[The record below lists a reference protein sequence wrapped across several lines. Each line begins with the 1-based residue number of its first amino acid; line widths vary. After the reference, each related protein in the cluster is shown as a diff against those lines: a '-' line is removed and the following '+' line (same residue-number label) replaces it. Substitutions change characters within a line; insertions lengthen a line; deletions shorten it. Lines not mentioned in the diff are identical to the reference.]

1 MSASTEHNSN
11 ETENSRLRIGSRDKN
26 VGWFN
31 SNLESLTPA
40 QRDLFETYSHIPP
53 DRVIPHILEVVR
65 TSLIHGCNLIN
76 LYLQREKAWEFHPL
90 PCIGQIRF
98 IDFTLSQSSLY
109 PDILSRLQSGENLLD
124 LGCCFA
130 QDLRKLAHDG
140 APASSLYGAELE
152 SRYLE
157 LGYELFLDRE
167 TFRANFIVADIFDEQ
182 GPLEELDGKMDI
194 VYIGLFLHLFDLEE
208 QQRIC
213 ERIVR
218 LLKNKKG
225 ALVLG
230 TQVGSTKPK
239 DVPFG
244 ATKNV
249 FRHDEITFE
258 KLWKAVGEKTNTEWK
273 VTTTMDRGLGAGS
286 KKRPWD
292 DEDTRRL
299 VFEVERTK

>member
-65 TSLIHGCNLIN
+65 TSPIHGCNLID
-76 LYLQREKAWEFHPL
+76 LYSQREKAWEFHPL

-109 PDILSRLQSGENLLD
+109 PDILSRLKSGESLLD
-124 LGCCFA
+124 LGCCLA

-152 SRYLE
+152 SQYLE

-167 TFRANFIVADIFDEQ
+167 TFQANFIVADIFDEQ

-225 ALVLG
+225 VLVLG

-258 KLWKAVGEKTNTEWK
+258 KLWKVVGEKTNTEWK
-273 VTTTMDRGLGAGS
+273 VTTTMDGGLGAGS
-286 KKRPWD
+286 RKRPWD

>member
-1 MSASTEHNSN
+1 M
-11 ETENSRLRIGSRDKN
+11 
-26 VGWFN
+26 
-31 SNLESLTPA
+31 
-40 QRDLFETYSHIPP
+40 
-53 DRVIPHILEVVR
+53 
-65 TSLIHGCNLIN
+65 
-76 LYLQREKAWEFHPL
+76 
-90 PCIGQIRF
+90 
-98 IDFTLSQSSLY
+98 
-109 PDILSRLQSGENLLD
+109 D
-124 LGCCFA
+124 LGCCFG

-152 SRYLE
+152 SQYLE
-157 LGYELFLDRE
+157 LGYELFLDRD
-167 TFRANFIVADIFDEQ
+167 TLKANFIVADIFDEH
-182 GPLEELDGKMDI
+182 GPLQDLDGKMSI
-194 VYIGLFLHLFDLEE
+194 VYIGLFLHLFDLDE

-218 LLKNKKG
+218 LLKNEKG
-225 ALVLG
+225 VLVLG

-244 ATKNV
+244 ASKNV
-249 FRHDEITFE
+249 FRHDEKTFGE
-258 KLWKAVGEKTNTEWK
+258 LWRAVGEKTNTEWN